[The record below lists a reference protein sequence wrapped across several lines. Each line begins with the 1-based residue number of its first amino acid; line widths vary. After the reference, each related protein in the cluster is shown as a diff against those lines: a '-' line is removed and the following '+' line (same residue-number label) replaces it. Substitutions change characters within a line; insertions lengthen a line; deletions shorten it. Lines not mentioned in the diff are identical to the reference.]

1 MAKLNILM
9 IKAKMI
15 FIGAL
20 TVSLVLGRAL
30 RTFLYGPFHMVYIK
44 QSNIG
49 LELFTPDFLEPIK
62 DTQHLKTGQLNSKKL
77 IRVMLN

>member
-30 RTFLYGPFHMVYIK
+30 RTFLYGPYNMDH
-44 QSNIG
+44 
-49 LELFTPDFLEPIK
+49 
-62 DTQHLKTGQLNSKKL
+62 L
-77 IRVMLN
+77 IRFTSNKAISVLNY

>member
-30 RTFLYGPFHMVYIK
+30 RTFLYGPSHMVCIN
-44 QSNIG
+44 QSNYG
-49 LELFTPDFLEPIK
+49 LELL
-62 DTQHLKTGQLNSKKL
+62 TQE
-77 IRVMLN
+77 

>member
-30 RTFLYGPFHMVYIK
+30 RTFLYGPSHMVYIK

-49 LELFTPDFLEPIK
+49 LELLTQDFVEPIK

>member
-1 MAKLNILM
+1 MAELNILM

-30 RTFLYGPFHMVYIK
+30 RIF
-44 QSNIG
+44 
-49 LELFTPDFLEPIK
+49 
-62 DTQHLKTGQLNSKKL
+62 
-77 IRVMLN
+77 

>member
-15 FIGAL
+15 FISAL

-30 RTFLYGPFHMVYIK
+30 RTFLYGPSYMVYIK

-49 LELFTPDFLEPIK
+49 LELLTQGFVEPIK
-62 DTQHLKTGQLNSKKL
+62 DTQHL
-77 IRVMLN
+77 